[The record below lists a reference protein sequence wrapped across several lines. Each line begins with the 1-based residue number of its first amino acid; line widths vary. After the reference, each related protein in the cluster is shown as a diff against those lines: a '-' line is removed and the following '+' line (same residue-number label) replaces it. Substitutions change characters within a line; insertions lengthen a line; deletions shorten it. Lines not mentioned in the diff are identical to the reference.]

1 MMDEPRFA
9 EEDAAAAARGR
20 DEDDD
25 NWEIDGLL

>member
-1 MMDEPRFA
+1 MDEPRFP
-9 EEDAAAAARGR
+9 EEDAGAAKAR